1 MQHDVCWPVIIN
13 SPHPRGL
20 GSILRNISTEN
31 RSEGLPGAQAGKEL
45 AVLCESTFSL
55 FVRLV
60 ISNSGSQY
68 IINQSSWRK
77 LFLDYTQVEQL
88 HEGFQQLPRKK
99 FKDIKACD
107 NSGKLLQSP
116 CWKIVL
122 NMNGWKKCLFLLPTE
137 DNTIY
142 TREFK
147 SHNSLKEARAPTL
160 KSSFIPF
167 LVKKKKSPNN

>member
-167 LVKKKKSPNN
+167 LVKKKKKP

>member
-167 LVKKKKSPNN
+167 LVKKKKP

>member
-1 MQHDVCWPVIIN
+1 MQHDICWPVIIN
-13 SPHPRGL
+13 SSNPRGL
-20 GSILRNISTEN
+20 ESILRNISTEN
-31 RSEGLPGAQAGKEL
+31 RSEGLPGAQAGREL

-55 FVRLV
+55 FAPLV

-77 LFLDYTQVEQL
+77 LFLDYAQVEQL

-116 CWKIVL
+116 WWKIVL
-122 NMNGWKKCLFLLPTE
+122 NMNSWKKCLFLLPTE

-142 TREFK
+142 TSEFNHTIPSK
-147 SHNSLKEARAPTL
+147 KPELPLKI
-160 KSSFIPF
+160 S
-167 LVKKKKSPNN
+167 